1 MTHFPA
7 ENRFRNALR
16 HQNETTNANR
26 SCASDPVSNAKIL
39 NFHAVSKFDGKTK
52 KKGIIFKFRIFAAK
66 KSFHNLYKFSGF
78 AFFCK
83 RKNHLKTYFS
93 YNYL

>member
-39 NFHAVSKFDGKTK
+39 IFHVVSKFDGKTE

-66 KSFHNLYKFSGF
+66 KVFITYISFQVLL
-78 AFFCK
+78 FFVK
-83 RKNHLKTYFS
+83 GKTT
-93 YNYL
+93 